1 MSESV
6 SESASANNDLNDE
19 DKQTTLRL
27 KNVVEF
33 GRFSFELEE
42 KREQSIIQQS
52 SQMLTAFSIASAAVL
67 MAVPII
73 IDNTQL
79 RPRTVLIASAV
90 VLAPLLVSMVLA
102 IISQWRFTYS
112 SMCTAEELLNKAEA
126 NKENHKFQAQYDYQ
140 WVSQLTAIQNSKRK
154 NNDIRANLIRAS
166 TVCFLAS
173 VGMLLLVTLVLLLV

>member
-6 SESASANNDLNDE
+6 SETASANNDLNDE

-27 KNVVEF
+27 KNAVEF

-52 SQMLTAFSIASAAVL
+52 SQIITAFSIASAAVL

-79 RPRTVLIASAV
+79 RSRTVLIAS
-90 VLAPLLVSMVLA
+90 
-102 IISQWRFTYS
+102 
-112 SMCTAEELLNKAEA
+112 
-126 NKENHKFQAQYDYQ
+126 
-140 WVSQLTAIQNSKRK
+140 QLY
-154 NNDIRANLIRAS
+154 
-166 TVCFLAS
+166 
-173 VGMLLLVTLVLLLV
+173 